1 MTTSTDQIAL
11 NLSIKSDHPDIETGL
26 SVGAKTGFIFIIVLS
41 LAMMACSD
49 KVDPP
54 PPANVPLSSG
64 PVLEPTTKVLGVEA
78 AGPTR
83 DPATTTSPSKS
94 DVSKDQQST
103 AMPMPGQA
111 NDHSVLLPKPVQAPA
126 SR

>member
-1 MTTSTDQIAL
+1 MNTSADQVAL
-11 NLSIKSDHPDIETGL
+11 NLSINPHHPKIENGL
-26 SVGAKTGFIFIIVLS
+26 SVGAKTCFIFVIVLS

-54 PPANVPLSSG
+54 PPTNVPLSSG
-64 PVLEPTTKVLGVEA
+64 PVLQPVTNVLGVEA
-78 AGPTR
+78 AGPTKE
-83 DPATTTSPSKS
+83 AAATTSPAKS
-94 DVSKDQQST
+94 DMSKEQQSS

-111 NDHSVLLPKPVQAPA
+111 NDHSVLRPKPAQVPA